1 MPYTPDIKIDF
12 IILQLL
18 YKYNMKK
25 ILIKFCL
32 ICSLFLFKNNHKLNA
47 QNLFSEINES
57 KIIIDDKNYNSLS
70 LEVSLPKKLVKKECL
85 SYFKKFSDVNIDKK
99 IIYHVI
105 KSKKNSK
112 ELDIKTLIEN
122 ENKKTI
128 IESTTEEYI
137 NEEKMV
143 SVKVLLEGIKIILQR
158 KFYQDHIISLENKI
172 KKFDRKQ
179 NRLIRQQPRLLEQNK
194 GFLYKIYQKNKVNKY
209 IFETSIEKMYL
220 ELDNYK
226 KLIKDLI

>member
-1 MPYTPDIKIDF
+1 
-12 IILQLL
+12 
-18 YKYNMKK
+18 MKK

-143 SVKVLLEGIKIILQR
+143 SVKVLLEGVKIILQR

-172 KKFDRKQ
+172 KKIDRKQ

>member
-1 MPYTPDIKIDF
+1 M
-12 IILQLL
+12 
-18 YKYNMKK
+18 
-25 ILIKFCL
+25 

-122 ENKKTI
+122 KNKKTI

-143 SVKVLLEGIKIILQR
+143 SVKVLLEGVKIILQR

>member
-1 MPYTPDIKIDF
+1 M
-12 IILQLL
+12 
-18 YKYNMKK
+18 
-25 ILIKFCL
+25 
-32 ICSLFLFKNNHKLNA
+32 
-47 QNLFSEINES
+47 
-57 KIIIDDKNYNSLS
+57 
-70 LEVSLPKKLVKKECL
+70 
-85 SYFKKFSDVNIDKK
+85 
-99 IIYHVI
+99 
-105 KSKKNSK
+105 
-112 ELDIKTLIEN
+112 DIKTLIEN

-143 SVKVLLEGIKIILQR
+143 SVKVLLEGVKIILQR

>member
-1 MPYTPDIKIDF
+1 
-12 IILQLL
+12 
-18 YKYNMKK
+18 MKK

-143 SVKVLLEGIKIILQR
+143 SVKVLLEGVKIILQR

-194 GFLYKIYQKNKVNKY
+194 GILYKIYQKNKVNKY

>member
-1 MPYTPDIKIDF
+1 M
-12 IILQLL
+12 
-18 YKYNMKK
+18 
-25 ILIKFCL
+25 

-137 NEEKMV
+137 NEKKMV
-143 SVKVLLEGIKIILQR
+143 SVKVLLEGVKIILQR

>member
-1 MPYTPDIKIDF
+1 
-12 IILQLL
+12 
-18 YKYNMKK
+18 MKK

-143 SVKVLLEGIKIILQR
+143 SVKVLLEGVKIILQR

-226 KLIKDLI
+226 KLIKDLIL

>member
-1 MPYTPDIKIDF
+1 
-12 IILQLL
+12 
-18 YKYNMKK
+18 MKK

-105 KSKKNSK
+105 KSK
-112 ELDIKTLIEN
+112 
-122 ENKKTI
+122 
-128 IESTTEEYI
+128 
-137 NEEKMV
+137 
-143 SVKVLLEGIKIILQR
+143 
-158 KFYQDHIISLENKI
+158 H
-172 KKFDRKQ
+172 
-179 NRLIRQQPRLLEQNK
+179 
-194 GFLYKIYQKNKVNKY
+194 
-209 IFETSIEKMYL
+209 
-220 ELDNYK
+220 
-226 KLIKDLI
+226 

>member
-1 MPYTPDIKIDF
+1 
-12 IILQLL
+12 
-18 YKYNMKK
+18 MKK

-143 SVKVLLEGIKIILQR
+143 SVKVLLEGVKIILQR
-158 KFYQDHIISLENKI
+158 KFLASLLLFISI
-172 KKFDRKQ
+172 
-179 NRLIRQQPRLLEQNK
+179 
-194 GFLYKIYQKNKVNKY
+194 
-209 IFETSIEKMYL
+209 S
-220 ELDNYK
+220 
-226 KLIKDLI
+226 

>member
-1 MPYTPDIKIDF
+1 
-12 IILQLL
+12 
-18 YKYNMKK
+18 
-25 ILIKFCL
+25 
-32 ICSLFLFKNNHKLNA
+32 LFKNNHKLNA

-143 SVKVLLEGIKIILQR
+143 SVKVLLEGVKIILQR

>member
-1 MPYTPDIKIDF
+1 
-12 IILQLL
+12 
-18 YKYNMKK
+18 MKK

-128 IESTTEEYI
+128 IKSTTEEYI

-143 SVKVLLEGIKIILQR
+143 SVKVLLEGVKIILQR

>member
-1 MPYTPDIKIDF
+1 
-12 IILQLL
+12 
-18 YKYNMKK
+18 MKK

-32 ICSLFLFKNNHKLNA
+32 ICSLFLFENNHKLNA
-47 QNLFSEINES
+47 QNLFSEIKES
-57 KIIIDDKNYNSLS
+57 KITINDENYNSLS
-70 LEVSLPKKLVKKECL
+70 LKVSLPKKLVKKECL
-85 SYFKKFSDVNIDKK
+85 SYFKKFGDVNIDKK

-105 KSKKNSK
+105 KSNKNSK

-128 IESTTEEYI
+128 IKSTTEEYI

-143 SVKVLLEGIKIILQR
+143 SVKVLLEGVKIILQR

>member
-1 MPYTPDIKIDF
+1 
-12 IILQLL
+12 
-18 YKYNMKK
+18 MKK

-57 KIIIDDKNYNSLS
+57 KIIIDDENYNSLS

-105 KSKKNSK
+105 KSNKNYK

-128 IESTTEEYI
+128 IKSTTEEYI

-143 SVKVLLEGIKIILQR
+143 SVKVLLEGVKIILQR

-172 KKFDRKQ
+172 KKIDRKQ

>member
-1 MPYTPDIKIDF
+1 
-12 IILQLL
+12 
-18 YKYNMKK
+18 
-25 ILIKFCL
+25 
-32 ICSLFLFKNNHKLNA
+32 LFKNNHKLNA

-122 ENKKTI
+122 KNKKTI

-143 SVKVLLEGIKIILQR
+143 SVKVLLEGVKIILQR

>member
-1 MPYTPDIKIDF
+1 
-12 IILQLL
+12 
-18 YKYNMKK
+18 MKK

-143 SVKVLLEGIKIILQR
+143 SVKVLLEGVKIILQR
-158 KFYQDHIISLENKI
+158 
-172 KKFDRKQ
+172 
-179 NRLIRQQPRLLEQNK
+179 
-194 GFLYKIYQKNKVNKY
+194 
-209 IFETSIEKMYL
+209 TA
-220 ELDNYK
+220 
-226 KLIKDLI
+226 

>member
-1 MPYTPDIKIDF
+1 M
-12 IILQLL
+12 
-18 YKYNMKK
+18 
-25 ILIKFCL
+25 

-105 KSKKNSK
+105 KSNKNYK

-128 IESTTEEYI
+128 IKSSTEEYI

-143 SVKVLLEGIKIILQR
+143 SVKVLLEGVKIILQR

>member
-1 MPYTPDIKIDF
+1 M
-12 IILQLL
+12 
-18 YKYNMKK
+18 
-25 ILIKFCL
+25 

-143 SVKVLLEGIKIILQR
+143 SVKVLLEGVKIILQR
-158 KFYQDHIISLENKI
+158 KFYQDHIISIENKI

>member
-1 MPYTPDIKIDF
+1 
-12 IILQLL
+12 
-18 YKYNMKK
+18 MKK

>member
-1 MPYTPDIKIDF
+1 
-12 IILQLL
+12 
-18 YKYNMKK
+18 MKK

-105 KSKKNSK
+105 KSNKNSK

-143 SVKVLLEGIKIILQR
+143 SVKVLLEGVKIILQR

>member
-1 MPYTPDIKIDF
+1 M
-12 IILQLL
+12 
-18 YKYNMKK
+18 
-25 ILIKFCL
+25 

-143 SVKVLLEGIKIILQR
+143 SVKVLLEGVKIILQR

>member
-1 MPYTPDIKIDF
+1 
-12 IILQLL
+12 
-18 YKYNMKK
+18 MKK

-32 ICSLFLFKNNHKLNA
+32 IYSLFVFENYHKLNA
-47 QNLFSEINES
+47 QNLFSVIKES
-57 KIIIDDKNYNSLS
+57 KITIDDENYNSLS
-70 LEVSLPKKLVKKECL
+70 LKVSLPKKLVRKECL
-85 SYFKKFSDVNIDKK
+85 NYFKKFGDVNIDKK

-105 KSKKNSK
+105 KSNKNSR
-112 ELDIKTLIEN
+112 ELDIKTSIEN
-122 ENKKTI
+122 ENKKTLI
-128 IESTTEEYI
+128 KSTSEKNT
-137 NEEKMV
+137 NEEKMM
-143 SVKVLLEGIKIILQR
+143 SVKVLLRGIKIVLQR

-179 NRLIRQQPRLLEQNK
+179 NKLIRQQPRLIDQNK
-194 GFLYKIYQKNKVNKY
+194 GIFYKIYQKNKVNKY

>member
-1 MPYTPDIKIDF
+1 
-12 IILQLL
+12 
-18 YKYNMKK
+18 MKK

-32 ICSLFLFKNNHKLNA
+32 ICSLFLFENNHKLNA

-143 SVKVLLEGIKIILQR
+143 SVKVLLEGVKIILQR

>member
-1 MPYTPDIKIDF
+1 M
-12 IILQLL
+12 
-18 YKYNMKK
+18 
-25 ILIKFCL
+25 

-143 SVKVLLEGIKIILQR
+143 SVKVLLEGVKIILQR

-194 GFLYKIYQKNKVNKY
+194 GFLYKIYQKNKVKKY

>member
-1 MPYTPDIKIDF
+1 
-12 IILQLL
+12 
-18 YKYNMKK
+18 MKK

-32 ICSLFLFKNNHKLNA
+32 IYSLFVFENYHKLNA
-47 QNLFSEINES
+47 QNLFSTIKES
-57 KIIIDDKNYNSLS
+57 KITIDDENYNSLS
-70 LEVSLPKKLVKKECL
+70 LKVSLPKKLVRKECL
-85 SYFKKFSDVNIDKK
+85 NYFKKFGDVNIDKK

-105 KSKKNSK
+105 KSNKNSR
-112 ELDIKTLIEN
+112 ELDIKTSIEN
-122 ENKKTI
+122 ENKKTLI
-128 IESTTEEYI
+128 KSTSEKNT
-137 NEEKMV
+137 NEEKMM
-143 SVKVLLEGIKIILQR
+143 SVKVLLRGIKIVLQR

-179 NRLIRQQPRLLEQNK
+179 NKLIRQQPRLIDQNK
-194 GFLYKIYQKNKVNKY
+194 GIFYKIYQKNKVNKY

>member
-1 MPYTPDIKIDF
+1 
-12 IILQLL
+12 
-18 YKYNMKK
+18 MKK

-137 NEEKMV
+137 NEKKMV
-143 SVKVLLEGIKIILQR
+143 SVKVLLEGVKIILQR

>member
-1 MPYTPDIKIDF
+1 
-12 IILQLL
+12 
-18 YKYNMKK
+18 MKK

-143 SVKVLLEGIKIILQR
+143 SVKVLLEGVKIILQR

>member
-1 MPYTPDIKIDF
+1 
-12 IILQLL
+12 
-18 YKYNMKK
+18 MKK

-105 KSKKNSK
+105 KSNKNSK

-143 SVKVLLEGIKIILQR
+143 SVKVLLEGVKIILQR

-172 KKFDRKQ
+172 KKIDRKQ

>member
-1 MPYTPDIKIDF
+1 
-12 IILQLL
+12 
-18 YKYNMKK
+18 MKK

-122 ENKKTI
+122 KNKKTI

-143 SVKVLLEGIKIILQR
+143 SVKVLLEGVKIILQR

>member
-1 MPYTPDIKIDF
+1 
-12 IILQLL
+12 
-18 YKYNMKK
+18 MKK

-32 ICSLFLFKNNHKLNA
+32 IYSLFVFENYHKLNA
-47 QNLFSEINES
+47 QNLFSAIKES
-57 KIIIDDKNYNSLS
+57 KIRIDDENYNSLS
-70 LEVSLPKKLVKKECL
+70 LKVSLPKKLVRKECL
-85 SYFKKFSDVNIDKK
+85 NYFKKFGDVNIDKK

-105 KSKKNSK
+105 KSNKNSR
-112 ELDIKTLIEN
+112 ELDIKTSIEN
-122 ENKKTI
+122 ENKKTLI
-128 IESTTEEYI
+128 KSTSEENT
-137 NEEKMV
+137 NEEKMMN
-143 SVKVLLEGIKIILQR
+143 VKVLLRGIKIVLQR

-179 NRLIRQQPRLLEQNK
+179 NKLIRQQPKLIDQNK
-194 GFLYKIYQKNKVNKY
+194 GIFYKIYQKNKVNRY